1 MQVLAQLFYSC
12 LGYAVSSSNPS
23 DRARQ
28 VLAAIF
34 DSAVDG
40 IVVIDAQ
47 GLIEAFNPAAER
59 LFGYR
64 ERDVVGQNVQMLMP
78 APYRD
83 EHDGYLAR
91 YRETGEARIIGIGRE
106 VQGLRRDGTTFP
118 VHLSVGEM
126 SVDGERK
133 YTGILHDLSAR
144 VALETRLRAS
154 EERWRSVIESAV
166 DAIIVIDARGAIEA
180 FNPAAER
187 LFGYGESEVLG
198 RNVSALMPSPYRE
211 EHDGYL
217 ARYLKTGHAKIIGI
231 GREVTGRRADGSL
244 FPLHLSVGEM
254 LLAGERKFTG
264 ILHDL
269 SSRVRM
275 EEQLREQAA
284 LVRLGEMAAV
294 IAHEVKNPLAG
305 IRGAVQVIGGRLPQE
320 SREAAV
326 VGEILSRI
334 DTLNGLMQ
342 DLLLFARPPQPRPAP
357 VDVSPLVVT
366 TAELLISDPALS
378 GVHIEIEGS
387 APPLA
392 ADAELLKIAFLNLLV
407 NSAHAM
413 RGEGRIRVS
422 IDVVD
427 GYGRVVFADAGP
439 GIPPD
444 IREKI
449 FTPFFTTKSR
459 GTGLGLPTAKRLIE
473 AHHGTIHIECPPGGG
488 TVVTVQLPLVTAG
501 SGGPLLEST

>member
-1 MQVLAQLFYSC
+1 
-12 LGYAVSSSNPS
+12 
-23 DRARQ
+23 

-40 IVVIDAQ
+40 IVVIDAR

-59 LFGYR
+59 LFGYA
-64 ERDVVGQNVQMLMP
+64 ERDVVGQNVKMLMP

-91 YRETGEARIIGIGRE
+91 YRKTGEARIIGIGRE
-106 VQGLRRDGTTFP
+106 VEGLRRDGSVFP
-118 VHLSVGEM
+118 LHLSVGEM
-126 SVDGERK
+126 SVEGETR

-144 VALETRLRAS
+144 VELEGRLRTS

-166 DAIIVIDARGAIEA
+166 DAIIVIDSRGGVEA

-187 LFGYGESEVLG
+187 LFGYQEAEVVGL
-198 RNVSALMPSPYRE
+198 NVSALMPSPYRE

-217 ARYLKTGHAKIIGI
+217 SRYLATGDARIIGI
-231 GREVTGRRADGSL
+231 GREVTGRRADGTL
-244 FPLHLSVGEM
+244 LPLHLSVGEM
-254 LLAGERKFTG
+254 VLGGARKFTG

-305 IRGAVQVIGGRLPQE
+305 IRGAVQVIGGRLPPE

-334 DTLNGLMQ
+334 DTLNGLIQ
-342 DLLLFARPPQPRPAP
+342 DLLLFARPPRPRLAP
-357 VDVSPLVVT
+357 VDVSPLIIN
-366 TAELLISDPALS
+366 TAELLSADPALS
-378 GVHIEIEGS
+378 GVRVEVEGA
-387 APPLA
+387 APPVA
-392 ADAELLKIAFLNLLV
+392 ADAELLKIVFLNLLV
-407 NSAHAM
+407 NGGQAM
-413 RGEGRIRVS
+413 RGEGRIQVS
-422 IDVVD
+422 IGVAS
-427 GYGRVVFADAGP
+427 GRCRVTFTDAGP
-439 GIPPD
+439 GIPPE
-444 IREKI
+444 IREKV

-459 GTGLGLPTAKRLIE
+459 GTGLGLATARRLVE
-473 AHHGTIHIECPPGGG
+473 AHQGTIHIDCPAGGG
-488 TVVTVQLPLVTAG
+488 TTVTVQLSLATAG
-501 SGGPLLEST
+501 SGGPVLEVT